1 MQNLS
6 LVMKGT
12 RVLLSKKTLWKKN
25 INVPVT
31 KHIIGMIPQ
40 TWFTGERKAP
50 RVLREWRGAQIN
62 NSFVFN
68 CWGSEWGMR
77 GGDVAKHPSC
87 PVN

>member
-12 RVLLSKKTLWKKN
+12 RVLLSKKTFWEKTIK
-25 INVPVT
+25 VPVT
-31 KHIIGMIPQ
+31 KHTIGMTLQ

-50 RVLREWRGAQIN
+50 RVLGGVE
-62 NSFVFN
+62 
-68 CWGSEWGMR
+68 GSTNKQQLCVQLLGVRVGNER
-77 GGDVAKHPSC
+77 CSKAPIL